1 MSDVDFAAGAGVF
14 GVGFATA
21 MSRVGA
27 AIGTFLFPIA
37 LNHLG
42 VGPTLLIGA
51 AVLALGGLVSQRLAP
66 ETTGL
71 DLSHAARAARTP

>member
-1 MSDVDFAAGAGVF
+1 
-14 GVGFATA
+14 

-37 LNHLG
+37 LKDLG

-71 DLSHAARAARTP
+71 DLSHANRAAHRQPVPTEAA